1 MTLMDRFG
9 TDDECRMVL
18 EELRWPTG
26 PKCIRCG
33 SDKLS
38 RMYKRDQFDCDA
50 CGYQFSVMAGTVFH
64 DTHLPLR
71 KWFAAAYI
79 MCESKKGVSANQLK
93 RMLGVSYKT
102 AWYLCHRIRSAMV
115 EAQGALLLGVVEADE
130 TFIGGK
136 LKAPKNPASR
146 YGLPEGFDWR
156 ANKSTVLGAI
166 ERGGKLRLRKAKNNR
181 KTNIEAFLK
190 AVVDDHAAAI
200 YTDELKSYK
209 RVGDADTVHE
219 SINHKAEEWV
229 RGDVHTNT
237 VESAWSL
244 LKRSIIG
251 SYHRLSAKHLEAY
264 LAEFEFRFNNR
275 ENEYLFRDTL
285 TRLVTAENL
294 PYSKLTGPRIVA

>member
-1 MTLMDRFG
+1 
-9 TDDECRMVL
+9 
-18 EELRWPTG
+18 
-26 PKCIRCG
+26 
-33 SDKLS
+33 
-38 RMYKRDQFDCDA
+38 MYQRDQFDCDT

-71 KWFAAAYI
+71 KWFMATYV

-115 EAQGALLLGVVEADE
+115 EAQGAMLAGIVEADE

-136 LKAPKNPASR
+136 LKAPKKDGER
-146 YGLPEGFDWR
+146 RWTGGQEGFDWR
-156 ANKSTVLGAI
+156 ANKSTVLGAV
-166 ERGGKLRLRKAKNNR
+166 ERGGKLRLRKAKSNR
-181 KTNIEAFLK
+181 KGQITDFLNK
-190 AVVDDHAAAI
+190 FVADEAAAI

-209 RVGDADTVHE
+209 KVGDRNTIHDSV
-219 SINHKAEEWV
+219 NHRQDEWV
-229 RGDVHTNT
+229 RGEVHTNT

-244 LKRSIIG
+244 LKRSIVG
-251 SYHRLSAKHLEAY
+251 SYHQLSKKHLDAY

-275 ENEYLFRDTL
+275 ENEFLFRDTL

-294 PYSKLTGPRIVA
+294 PYARLISPQVVKT